1 MTEGTRPNLPQLQ
14 PQVRNLV
21 ASSEPMR
28 QLASQLDRAASGTG
42 SVLILGEPGSG
53 RTFAAQVL
61 HQRSATAAA
70 PFLTLALSEASPQHH
85 RDLLFGRAALLDLG
99 GTICLNDIE
108 HLPPE
113 VQAELAQKLSSTT
126 TRVIAISGRPLE
138 QWAGAGAFSVMLL
151 GAFTERLRVPPL
163 RDRQE
168 DLPELVRGLLREVC
182 TQARRSLL
190 SPSHALI
197 EALSRYDFPGNIDQL
212 RAVLERA
219 LQRVGSEEELG
230 TSALS
235 AISEFQEPGAFTAS
249 LSYRDTRTHFEAGF
263 EKAYVQWL
271 LERHQDNISAAAREA
286 RMDRKHLYDLAR
298 KHGLRRPRGSED

>member
-61 HQRSATAAA
+61 HQRSANPAA
-70 PFLTLALSEASPQHH
+70 PFLTLQLSEASPQHH
-85 RDLLFGRAALLDLG
+85 RELLFGRAGFLDLG

-108 HLPPE
+108 CLPSE
-113 VQAELAQKLSSTT
+113 VQAELAQKLSSTA
-126 TRVIAISGRPLE
+126 TRVVAISGRPLE
-138 QWAGAGAFSVMLL
+138 QWAGAGAFSVVLL
-151 GAFTERLRVPPL
+151 GAFTERLRTPPL

-168 DLPELVRGLLREVC
+168 DLPELVKGLLREVC

-230 TSALS
+230 TSSL
-235 AISEFQEPGAFTAS
+235 SEFQEPGAFTAS

>member
-21 ASSEPMR
+21 ATSEPMR
-28 QLASQLDRAASGTG
+28 QLASQLERAASGNG
-42 SVLILGEPGSG
+42 SVLIFGEPGSG
-53 RTFAAQVL
+53 RTFVAQVL
-61 HQRSATAAA
+61 HQKSASAGS
-70 PFLTLALSEASPQHH
+70 PFVSLHLSEASPQHH
-85 RDLLFGRAALLDLG
+85 RELLFGRGGLLDLG
-99 GTICLNDIE
+99 GVICLHDIE
-108 HLPPE
+108 HLPSE
-113 VQAELAQKLSSTT
+113 VQAELAQKLPSSAS
-126 TRVIAISGRPLE
+126 RVIAISGRPLE
-138 QWAGAGAFSVMLL
+138 QWAGAGAFSVVLL
-151 GAFTERLRVPPL
+151 GAFTERLRVPAL
-163 RDRQE
+163 RDRQD
-168 DLPELVRGLLREVC
+168 DLPELVRGLLREAC
-182 TQARRSLL
+182 TQARRSPLN
-190 SPSHALI
+190 PSQALI

-219 LQRVGSEEELG
+219 LQRAGSEDELG

-235 AISEFQEPGAFTAS
+235 AISEFHEPGAFTAS

-271 LERHQDNISAAAREA
+271 LERHQGNISAAAREA